1 MFLVGEVFLVGD
13 VSRLVSEHQRGRAP
27 DVQNRVELRENA
39 IVSPLTVEIRQVGER

>member
-27 DVQNRVELRENA
+27 DAQSRMELRENA
-39 IVSPLTVEIRQVGER
+39 IVSLLSVEIRLVGER